1 MWYFLVSQV
10 LVVGG
15 RGGCVGASWGD
26 DDDDDDG
33 GRGVDD
39 LDTLV
44 PLRFLFTFY

>member
-10 LVVGG
+10 LVVGVVALVLPWVMMMMMMMAG
-15 RGGCVGASWGD
+15 KGW
-26 DDDDDDG
+26 
-33 GRGVDD
+33 VDD